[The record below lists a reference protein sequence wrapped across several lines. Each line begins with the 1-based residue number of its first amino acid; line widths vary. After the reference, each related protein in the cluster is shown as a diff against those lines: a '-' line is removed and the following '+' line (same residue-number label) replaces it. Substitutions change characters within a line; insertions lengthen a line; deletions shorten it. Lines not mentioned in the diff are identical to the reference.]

1 MQDGQKLLQTLA
13 VQVRNHLEH
22 FVPQYDGAT
31 ERRATERIIDPKY
44 ENSNVGD

>member
-22 FVPQYDGAT
+22 FVPQYEG
-31 ERRATERIIDPKY
+31 ATERIIDPKY
-44 ENSNVGD
+44 DNSDVGD